1 MKYHGRCGKENLNY
15 ECLQFADFIKPSI
28 SAEDAAIA
36 SIINQT
42 AKTNRKPQDDNQF
55 EHSPREE
62 KRHNLRNPLDSSLKE
77 PVKAEA
83 PKTGEKR
90 GRGRPRKVRSDEQQS
105 PQKQVPQKA
114 KSGALTLPSRRIGQ
128 DPNRAPKSAETDQDP
143 FDVPNDAPNSTAKAT
158 KPIGS
163 RKQPSRNATSTRS
176 ASAADAIA
184 DAAANSES
192 NRKNLKDHVQQS
204 KANTIEQQ
212 AEALKEARETSAN
225 LSTGSPDHDP
235 MEVPD
240 SQNLAEHAVQE
251 EDVGQG
257 LISAN
262 DEPVHSIEQLEEHR
276 EDINTTPL
284 QDDDADGDPEY
295 EPTGVVEESFLDAS
309 HADVA
314 FGEEEEGNVTE
325 NGISEKDGGDRTGRP
340 RKRRKRGQSPTADRT
355 TVSADPSES
364 DVGAVVLFGQSRGW
378 ETVLNGART
387 VGVSYL
393 KGKEVREKPG
403 LATNVVKRLVD
414 TIKDAVNLYKQV
426 GSRYQSGMSDEGIQM
441 AEERLA
447 SMNQEIFEEVQ
458 DLSEENSGNK
468 KGEVIQDIY
477 AHAIPNLI
485 YWLKAAMKCRS
496 EQYGQE
502 DDILVL
508 QEVIRLQDLIL
519 HLCQKARQWK
529 TKPLTDRPITKST
542 SQEIGPYLRDIRKA
556 FQQELERRERV
567 FRQNANED
575 AIALSHERRR
585 ERLERQKQVN
595 SRKKADQRTKI
606 MRNLQQNPSPYRKRP
621 ASSQPLLGVSTY
633 PFHQH
638 TQPVMADQWTTEQN
652 LELVSQLMRADIGHL
667 PGRCSRCIEIAC
679 TDLYHSPGTLLGNA
693 QCALATEQASRAY
706 SGQGALLQRYYA
718 RKIRPA
724 GLHIEHRIV
733 EACHGSFTALRT
745 VMAPWSYVCLMFIC

>member
-1 MKYHGRCGKENLNY
+1 MADAVKKIRTD
-15 ECLQFADFIKPSI
+15 ECSQYADFMKPSI

-36 SIINQT
+36 SMINQT
-42 AKTNRKPQDDNQF
+42 AKTNRKLQDDN
-55 EHSPREE
+55 HSESSPAEE
-62 KRHNLRNPLDSSLKE
+62 KQHDLRNPLGSSPKE

-83 PKTGEKR
+83 PRTGEKR
-90 GRGRPRKVRSDEQQS
+90 GRGRPRKVRPDEQES
-105 PQKQVPQKA
+105 HQKQVPQKA
-114 KSGALTLPSRRIGQ
+114 KSGALKLPSRRIGH
-128 DPNRAPKSAETDQDP
+128 DTNRATKSAETDQDP
-143 FDVPNDAPNSTAKAT
+143 FEVPNDAPNVTAKPT
-158 KPIGS
+158 QPTGS

-176 ASAADAIA
+176 ASVVDATV
-184 DAAANSES
+184 DAAANLES
-192 NRKNLKDHVQQS
+192 NRKNLIDHVQQN
-204 KANTIEQQ
+204 KANAIEEH
-212 AEALKEARETSAN
+212 AEALKEARETSAS
-225 LSTGSPDHDP
+225 LSAGNPDAEDQDP
-235 MEVPD
+235 IEVPD
-240 SQNLAEHAVQE
+240 SQNLAEQAVRE
-251 EDVGQG
+251 EDVGQD

-262 DEPVHSIEQLEEHR
+262 NEPVHSIEQLEEHG
-276 EDINTTPL
+276 EDIAATML

-314 FGEEEEGNVTE
+314 FEKQEEGNVSE
-325 NGISEKDGGDRTGRP
+325 NGMSEKDGEDRTGRP

-403 LATNVVKRLVD
+403 LATKVVKGLVD
-414 TIKDAVNLYKQV
+414 TIKDAVNLYRQLA
-426 GSRYQSGMSDEGIQM
+426 SQFQSGMSDEDIQM

-447 SMNQEIFEEVQ
+447 SMNQEIFEGVQ
-458 DLSEENSGNK
+458 DLSEENAGNK

-621 ASSQPLLGVSTY
+621 AGSQPLLGVSTY

-638 TQPVMADQWTTEQN
+638 TQPMAADQWTTEQN

-667 PGRCSRCIEIAC
+667 PGRCSLCIQIAC
-679 TDLYHSPGTLLGNA
+679 TDLCHSPRTILGNA
-693 QCALATEQASRAY
+693 QCALATEQASRPY
-706 SGQGALLQRYYA
+706 SR
-718 RKIRPA
+718 
-724 GLHIEHRIV
+724 
-733 EACHGSFTALRT
+733 
-745 VMAPWSYVCLMFIC
+745 